1 MSIDISVI
9 WFVIIVFATLMYI
22 VMDGFD
28 LGIGMLFSVVHDGEE
43 RDVMVNSVAPVWDG
57 NETWLVL
64 GGAGLFGAFPLA
76 YAVITDALV
85 IPLTAML
92 IGLIFRGVAFEFRF
106 KAVPSHRIFWDY
118 AFAGGS
124 LLATFSQGI
133 VVGAFINGF
142 AVADRR
148 FAGSTLDWLTPF
160 NLLASCALQV
170 VYTVLVAKTYQ
181 VSDMSQTYPLMRGTA
196 PLLVA
201 AISVLF
207 LGDRLSPLAWLGIGV
222 ICLAILAMAFN
233 GRASSRKGIV
243 LALINACFIAGY
255 TLVDGTG
262 VRLAGSALGYT
273 LWTFFMNGFCLLCW
287 AMVAR
292 RREASRYL
300 RQHWKKGIL
309 GGIGTMGSYGL
320 ALWAMTQAPLA
331 VVAALRE
338 TSILFGALIAF
349 IVLKEQLMP
358 LRIVAACGIAAGA
371 ILLRLA

>member
-1 MSIDISVI
+1 MTLTVFCILLFAALLHAS
-9 WFVIIVFATLMYI
+9 WNAIVKASGDKMYAA
-22 VMDGFD
+22 
-28 LGIGMLFSVVHDGEE
+28 IGVSGSAAL
-43 RDVMVNSVAPVWDG
+43 
-57 NETWLVL
+57 
-64 GGAGLFGAFPLA
+64 
-76 YAVITDALV
+76 IALV
-85 IPLTAML
+85 ML
-92 IGLIFRGVAFEFRF
+92 
-106 KAVPSHRIFWDY
+106 P
-118 AFAGGS
+118 FAPQPALVS
-124 LLATFSQGI
+124 A
-133 VVGAFINGF
+133 
-142 AVADRR
+142 
-148 FAGSTLDWLTPF
+148 PY
-160 NLLASCALQV
+160 LLASCALQV

-222 ICLAILAMAFN
+222 ICLAILAM
-233 GRASSRKGIV
+233 
-243 LALINACFIAGY
+243 ALINACFIAGY

>member
-1 MSIDISVI
+1 
-9 WFVIIVFATLMYI
+9 
-22 VMDGFD
+22 
-28 LGIGMLFSVVHDGEE
+28 
-43 RDVMVNSVAPVWDG
+43 
-57 NETWLVL
+57 
-64 GGAGLFGAFPLA
+64 
-76 YAVITDALV
+76 
-85 IPLTAML
+85 
-92 IGLIFRGVAFEFRF
+92 
-106 KAVPSHRIFWDY
+106 
-118 AFAGGS
+118 
-124 LLATFSQGI
+124 
-133 VVGAFINGF
+133 
-142 AVADRR
+142 
-148 FAGSTLDWLTPF
+148 
-160 NLLASCALQV
+160 
-170 VYTVLVAKTYQ
+170 
-181 VSDMSQTYPLMRGTA
+181 
-196 PLLVA
+196 
-201 AISVLF
+201 
-207 LGDRLSPLAWLGIGV
+207 
-222 ICLAILAMAFN
+222 MAFN

-287 AMVAR
+287 SMVAR

-300 RQHWKKGIL
+300 RQNWKKGIL